1 MESNSR
7 IENPL
12 RIWRRRGRLFLV
24 IEGEGSVARIPL
36 DKAGFWAK
44 SGIKSPEQLARM
56 EPETLIEELGLSE
69 FLKV

>member
-1 MESNSR
+1 MQPKP
-7 IENPL
+7 IPENPL
-12 RIWRRRGRLFLV
+12 RIWRRRGKLFLV

-56 EPETLIEELGLSE
+56 EPAQILEELGLSGL
-69 FLKV
+69 LKV

>member
-1 MESNSR
+1 MQPKPKT
-7 IENPL
+7 ENPL
-12 RIWRRRGRLFLV
+12 RIWRRRGKLFLV

-36 DKAGFWAK
+36 DKAGFRAK